1 MTWIVKDG
9 QVRTESA
16 SPLLLEE
23 AISAARPYRQGV
35 QYQNRLNRHS
45 RHFMATQK
53 AHVWCESALEADAL
67 LTLEFEG
74 RIARIAAQPMLIEF
88 SDGRKHIPDF
98 FAELKNGD
106 QIVYDVK
113 PADRMAGGVNE
124 QFELTAVVCSQIG
137 WRHAVLNETP
147 VAKLR
152 NLQLL
157 RAARHRQYHPPP
169 HDLERL
175 RDAFVDGRCFQDGA
189 TMVNLRHPYL
199 AAAHVRHLIWHHHLS
214 ADLDVPLSTETFLR
228 WIRKESQ
235 CDCGA

>member
-1 MTWIVKDG
+1 
-9 QVRTESA
+9 
-16 SPLLLEE
+16 
-23 AISAARPYRQGV
+23 
-35 QYQNRLNRHS
+35 
-45 RHFMATQK
+45 
-53 AHVWCESALEADAL
+53 
-67 LTLEFEG
+67 
-74 RIARIAAQPMLIEF
+74 
-88 SDGRKHIPDF
+88 
-98 FAELKNGD
+98 
-106 QIVYDVK
+106 
-113 PADRMAGGVNE
+113 MAGGVNE
-124 QFELTAVVCSQIG
+124 QFELTAVVCNQIG

-152 NLQLL
+152 TSNYSG
-157 RAARHRQYHPPP
+157 RRGAASITRP
-169 HDLERL
+169 HMTLERL